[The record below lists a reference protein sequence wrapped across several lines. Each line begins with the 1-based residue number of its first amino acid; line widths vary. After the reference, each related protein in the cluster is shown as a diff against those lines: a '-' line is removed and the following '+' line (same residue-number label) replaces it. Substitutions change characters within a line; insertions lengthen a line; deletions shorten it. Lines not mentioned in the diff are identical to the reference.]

1 VININDNIKKM
12 ADLLRS
18 GNTMLN
24 MACPVCNNPIFR
36 NRDGDTFCPTCN
48 RNVLIVKDSPPK
60 EKMYEQSG
68 IYQEEQGKDLIKR
81 KIDLYTSLEEAILE
95 KIEIIITKL
104 RKENQLQVIENL
116 TTILLN
122 FLDILE
128 KLSFRKNN

>member
-1 VININDNIKKM
+1 VIKINDNVKKM

-48 RNVLIVKDSPPK
+48 RNVLIVKDNAFK
-60 EKMYEQSG
+60 EKMHEQG
-68 IYQEEQGKDLIKR
+68 GTYQEEQGRDHLKR

-104 RKENQLQVIENL
+104 RNENQLQVIENL
-116 TTILLN
+116 TKILLN
-122 FLDILE
+122 CLDILK
-128 KLSFRKNN
+128 KLSFRKDN

>member
-1 VININDNIKKM
+1 M

-36 NRDGDTFCPTCN
+36 NKDGDTFCPTCN
-48 RNVLIVKDSPPK
+48 RNVLIVEDSPNK
-60 EKMYEQSG
+60 EKVYEQSG
-68 IYQEEQGKDLIKR
+68 RYQDGQGKEPIKR
-81 KIDLYTSLEEAILE
+81 KMDLYTSLEEAILE

-122 FLDILE
+122 CLDILE
-128 KLSFRKNN
+128 KLSFRKKN